1 MRGFE
6 VRPVCS
12 RIAIDLEHPDAG
24 RVVPFRDGVEDQHT
38 RLGSDG
44 GLDLLVNRGPV
55 IFNLRGINLD
65 FCDLDVPPLGLF
77 AMRGWGDRRSEHR
90 CAEDQK
96 LLRIHSALRE
106 AGAGTRAQRL
116 RAAGEGATLA
126 ASRTLPWPPAL
137 LKTRWASPRKTRG
150 ESWPRRSQVASGR
163 CSSRSGCDR

>member
-38 RLGSDG
+38 RFGSDG

-77 AMRGWGDRRSEHR
+77 AMRGWGA
-90 CAEDQK
+90 AE
-96 LLRIHSALRE
+96 
-106 AGAGTRAQRL
+106 
-116 RAAGEGATLA
+116 
-126 ASRTLPWPPAL
+126 ASIDAP
-137 LKTRWASPRKTRG
+137 KIKSCFASIVP
-150 ESWPRRSQVASGR
+150 SGR
-163 CSSRSGCDR
+163 LARGLARRDFARLEKVLLWPLLEHFLGHRHC

>member
-38 RLGSDG
+38 RFGSDG

-65 FCDLDVPPLGLF
+65 FCDLDVPPLASSPCAAGATAEASIDAPKIKSCF
-77 AMRGWGDRRSEHR
+77 ASIVPSGRLARGSRAETSRGWRRCYFGRFSNTSLATGI
-90 CAEDQK
+90 AEN
-96 LLRIHSALRE
+96 
-106 AGAGTRAQRL
+106 
-116 RAAGEGATLA
+116 TLGQP
-126 ASRTLPWPPAL
+126 T
-137 LKTRWASPRKTRG
+137 
-150 ESWPRRSQVASGR
+150 
-163 CSSRSGCDR
+163 